1 LLVQTYTPQP
11 NFLCRPISTIDLLPD
26 VGEGHLAILAAKCND
41 WDFHAGR
48 LDEED
53 LIWCATLILEHVIS
67 NGKEA
72 LERFKISRGTSPL
85 VVVVV
90 GLLEPVRNQS

>member
-11 NFLCRPISTIDLLPD
+11 NLLCRPISTIELLPP
-26 VGEGHLAILAAKCND
+26 VTEGHLASLSAKCND

-53 LIWCATLILEHVIS
+53 LIWCATLILEHVVS
-67 NGKEA
+67 TGKEA
-72 LERFKISRGTSPL
+72 LERFKISRGMSL
-85 VVVVV
+85 VAVAVAVVMKANIC
-90 GLLEPVRNQS
+90 R